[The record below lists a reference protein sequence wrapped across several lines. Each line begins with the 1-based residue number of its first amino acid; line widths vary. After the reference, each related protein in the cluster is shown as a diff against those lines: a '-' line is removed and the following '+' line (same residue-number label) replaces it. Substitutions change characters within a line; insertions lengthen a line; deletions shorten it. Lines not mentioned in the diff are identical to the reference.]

1 MPRITDGRKGIIDMT
16 RDEKTS
22 ILCMVTDI
30 NFYYLQSLSKED
42 LDKLYRERVEKK
54 NEQVQR

>member
-1 MPRITDGRKGIIDMT
+1 MT

-22 ILCMVTDI
+22 VLCMVTNI
-30 NFYYLQSLSKED
+30 SFNYLQNCSKEEI
-42 LDKLYRERVEKK
+42 DKLYRERVEKK

>member
-1 MPRITDGRKGIIDMT
+1 MT

-22 ILCMVTDI
+22 VLCMVTGI
-30 NFYYLQSLSKED
+30 SFNYLQSLTKAD
-42 LDKLYRERVEKK
+42 IDKLYHERVEK